1 MKSAVGLIKEQIGCP
16 MSQTAYLN
24 LRKYRLNAAKR
35 LLTRYCESL
44 VRAQPMTFAIGSSGA
59 AVACSPRPT

>member
-1 MKSAVGLIKEQIGCP
+1 MSNEPNGLFEFA
-16 MSQTAYLN
+16 S
-24 LRKYRLNAAKR
+24 YRLNAAKR

-59 AVACSPRPT
+59 AVACSPRPP

>member
-1 MKSAVGLIKEQIGCP
+1 